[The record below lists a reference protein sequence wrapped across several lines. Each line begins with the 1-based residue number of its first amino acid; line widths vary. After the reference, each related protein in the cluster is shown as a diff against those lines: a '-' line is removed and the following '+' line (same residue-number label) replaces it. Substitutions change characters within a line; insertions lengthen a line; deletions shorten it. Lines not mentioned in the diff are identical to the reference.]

1 MAVSVSMKKKMAKST
16 GRACAAS
23 AFLAVALCSLAAAAG
38 PQDDIRAAL
47 ANWTKAFNSRDV
59 GHVCDLFARDLVAVY
74 QGQPE
79 RNYDAICTL
88 LSNSLRDSGKSY
100 HYSLD
105 LKEILVSGDL
115 GAVRLVWTLTVARKD
130 GGVIETVE
138 EPGIDIFQRQPDD
151 AWKIARYLAFPIA
164 PRP

>member
-1 MAVSVSMKKKMAKST
+1 MAVSVSMKKKMAKKI
-16 GRACAAS
+16 GRACGS
-23 AFLAVALCSLAAAAG
+23 AVLAVALCSSAAIAG
-38 PQDDIRAAL
+38 PSEDIRTAL
-47 ANWTKAFNSRDV
+47 DNWTKAFNSRDV
-59 GHVCDLFARDLVAVY
+59 GHVCDLFARDLVAIY

-79 RNYDAICTL
+79 RNYQAICEL
-88 LSNSLRDSGKSY
+88 LSNSLRDREKSY
-100 HYSLD
+100 RYTLD

-115 GAVRLVWTLTVARKD
+115 AAVRLVWALTVARKD
-130 GGVIETVE
+130 GGVIETIE

>member
-1 MAVSVSMKKKMAKST
+1 MKKKMAKRT

-59 GHVCDLFARDLVAVY
+59 GHVCDLFARDLVAIY

-79 RNYDAICTL
+79 RNYQAICEL
-88 LSNSLRDSGKSY
+88 LSNSLRDREKSY
-100 HYSLD
+100 RYTLD

-115 GAVRLVWTLTVARKD
+115 AAVRLVWALTVARKD
-130 GGVIETVE
+130 GGVIETIE

>member
-1 MAVSVSMKKKMAKST
+1 MAVSMKKKMVKKI
-16 GRACAAS
+16 GRAGAPAS
-23 AFLAVALCSLAAAAG
+23 LAVALCSLAATAA

-47 ANWTKAFNSRDV
+47 DNWTKAFNSRDASR
-59 GHVCDLFARDLVAVY
+59 VCDLFAGDLVAVY

-88 LSNSLRDSGKSY
+88 LSNSLRDREKSY

-115 GAVRLVWTLTVARKD
+115 GAVRLVWTLTVARED
-130 GGVIETVE
+130 GGVIETID
-138 EPGIDIFQRQPDD
+138 EPGIDVFRRQPDGV
-151 AWKIARYLAFPIA
+151 WKIARYLAFPIA

>member
-1 MAVSVSMKKKMAKST
+1 MAVSMEKKMAEKI
-16 GRACAAS
+16 GRARAA
-23 AFLAVALCSLAAAAG
+23 AVLAVALCSPAAIAG
-38 PQDDIRAAL
+38 PSEDIRTAL
-47 ANWTKAFNSRDV
+47 DNWTKAFNSRDV
-59 GHVCDLFARDLVAVY
+59 GHVCDLFAGDLVAVY

-88 LSNSLRDSGKSY
+88 LSNSLRDREKSY

-115 GAVRLVWTLTVARKD
+115 GAVRLVWTLTVARED
-130 GGVIETVE
+130 GGVIETID
-138 EPGIDIFQRQPDD
+138 EPGIDVFRRQPDGV
-151 AWKIARYLAFPIA
+151 WKIARYLAFPIA

>member
-1 MAVSVSMKKKMAKST
+1 MAVSMEKKMAEKI
-16 GRACAAS
+16 GRARAA
-23 AFLAVALCSLAAAAG
+23 AVLAVALCSPAAIAG
-38 PQDDIRAAL
+38 PSEDIRTAL
-47 ANWTKAFNSRDV
+47 DNWTKAFNSRDV

-79 RNYDAICTL
+79 RNYDAICAL
-88 LSNSLRDSGKSY
+88 LLNSLRDREKSY
-100 HYSLD
+100 HYGLD

-130 GGVIETVE
+130 GGVIQTVE
-138 EPGIDIFQRQPDD
+138 EPGIDIFQRQPDG

>member
-1 MAVSVSMKKKMAKST
+1 MAVSMKKKMVKRID
-16 GRACAAS
+16 RACCS
-23 AFLAVALCSLAAAAG
+23 AVLAVALYSPAAIAG
-38 PQDDIRAAL
+38 PIEDIRSAL
-47 ANWTKAFNSRDV
+47 DNWTKAFNSRDV
-59 GHVCDLFARDLVAVY
+59 GHVCDLFAGDLVAVY

-88 LSNSLRDSGKSY
+88 LSNSLRDREKSY

-130 GGVIETVE
+130 GGVIETIE
-138 EPGIDIFQRQPDD
+138 EPGIDIFQRQPDG
-151 AWKIARYLAFPIA
+151 AWRIARYLAFPIA

>member
-1 MAVSVSMKKKMAKST
+1 MHGGIDEKEDGQTNRPSVLLRRSGRRAVLA
-16 GRACAAS
+16 GGHCRADRRHPQRPRQ
-23 AFLAVALCSLAAAAG
+23 LDESL
-38 PQDDIRAAL
+38 Q
-47 ANWTKAFNSRDV
+47 FV
-59 GHVCDLFARDLVAVY
+59 GHVCDLFAGDLVAVY

-88 LSNSLRDSGKSY
+88 LSNSLRDREKSY

-115 GAVRLVWTLTVARKD
+115 GAVRLVWTLTVARED
-130 GGVIETVE
+130 GGVIETID
-138 EPGIDIFQRQPDD
+138 EPGIDVFRRQPDGV
-151 AWKIARYLAFPIA
+151 WKIARYLAFPIA